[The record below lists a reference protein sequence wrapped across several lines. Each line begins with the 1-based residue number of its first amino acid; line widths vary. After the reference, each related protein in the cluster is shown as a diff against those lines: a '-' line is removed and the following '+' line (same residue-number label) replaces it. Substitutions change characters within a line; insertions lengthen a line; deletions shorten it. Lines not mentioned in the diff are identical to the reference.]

1 MGGNMED
8 GRAPVEPA
16 TGHGEGLSD
25 MLFGVVRPEQVRQLH
40 HTGYSIKRLTQ
51 LNYGKQVGRVL

>member
-25 MLFGVVRPEQVRQLH
+25 MLFGVVRPEQVRQLP
-40 HTGYSIKRLTQ
+40 
-51 LNYGKQVGRVL
+51 NYTTPDTA